1 VGAFRVVSSRDLR
14 DVHDRELDPRSSDL
28 RHLRERG
35 SSRPV
40 RIPGSREHAVVV
52 TNRRAWPGEP
62 LRTGPRCPSDGLR
75 RPQTRP

>member
-1 VGAFRVVSSRDLR
+1 VMFMIASSIRG
-14 DVHDRELDPRSSDL
+14 PAISDISAS
-28 RHLRERG
+28 RG

-62 LRTGPRCPSDGLR
+62 LRTGPRCPSDVLR